1 MSTNIVNLKGTKVL
15 ILGASGLLGSRLY
28 FNFSKDYEI
37 TGTCNKSEVFN
48 SSIVNL
54 DVTKAGFTES
64 IVRVNPDIIIN
75 CIAFTDVNKCEDE
88 QKKAWYLNAEVPKI
102 VAKLSKNLG
111 AKFVHISTD
120 HFEKPKI
127 LRTSEIEESFP
138 VNYYGKSKLAGED
151 YVQRT
156 NKDAVIIRT
165 NFFGAKA
172 LPKVKN
178 SFFETVFQNL
188 KTNSKTA
195 GFSNI
200 YFTPISIGELSKAI
214 KILMHSNLSGVYQV
228 CGNESIS
235 KFDFYRK
242 FATVM
247 NCEISLIDN
256 LIYVP
261 SADSA
266 KRPIDMSMNNT
277 SYTLKTGHK
286 IPSYNEML
294 NAEYSLLKTSK

>member
-1 MSTNIVNLKGTKVL
+1 MAERFLVKEIFCSAGTFCK
-15 ILGASGLLGSRLY
+15 
-28 FNFSKDYEI
+28 
-37 TGTCNKSEVFN
+37 
-48 SSIVNL
+48 
-54 DVTKAGFTES
+54 
-64 IVRVNPDIIIN
+64 
-75 CIAFTDVNKCEDE
+75 
-88 QKKAWYLNAEVPKI
+88 
-102 VAKLSKNLG
+102 
-111 AKFVHISTD
+111 
-120 HFEKPKI
+120 KPKI

-151 YVQRT
+151 YVQKA